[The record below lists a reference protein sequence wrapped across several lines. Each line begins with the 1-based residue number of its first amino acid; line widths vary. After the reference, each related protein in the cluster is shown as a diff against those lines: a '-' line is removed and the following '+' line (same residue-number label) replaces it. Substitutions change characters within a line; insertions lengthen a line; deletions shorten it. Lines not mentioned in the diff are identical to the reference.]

1 MSLLDGRRAVVTGS
15 GDIGSVI
22 ARRLAEHGADVEVW
36 DVSDSALERAAQEGL
51 RTRRVDVSS
60 APEVEESARTAW
72 ESHGPVTILVNSA
85 AIARFGSVTDL
96 DVSDWQATLDVN
108 LTGVYVTCRAFVPL
122 MTDEGGG
129 SIVNVSSIGGLR
141 GEPEFSSYCASKFG
155 VIGFTQSLAREV
167 GPAGIRVNA
176 VCPGAVESE
185 MNTETMER
193 DARIHGISVDD
204 VQEKIIARTA
214 LRRLVQPSDIGDAVV
229 FLASDLASAV
239 TAESL
244 SVTGGVF

>member
-1 MSLLDGRRAVVTGS
+1 MSLLEGRRAVVTGS

-22 ARRLAEHGADVEVW
+22 ARRLADHGADVEVW
-36 DVSDSALERAAQEGL
+36 DISNHALERAAEVGL
-51 RTRRVDVSS
+51 GTRQVDVSS
-60 APEVEESARTAW
+60 VSEVEEAARMAW
-72 ESHGPVTILVNSA
+72 DSDGPVSTLVNSA
-85 AIARFGSVTDL
+85 AIARFGSVATL
-96 DVSDWQATLDVN
+96 DVGDWQATLNVN
-108 LTGVYVTCRAFVPL
+108 LTGVYVTCRAFVAL
-122 MTDEGGG
+122 MADAGGG

-176 VCPGAVESE
+176 VCPGAVVSE
-185 MNTETMER
+185 MNTETMAR
-193 DARIHGISVDD
+193 DARIHGISVED

-214 LRRLVQPSDIGDAVV
+214 LRRLVQPSDVGDAVV
-229 FLASDLASAV
+229 FLASDLASAI